1 MKEYKNRTIKIF
13 DTQWKI
19 KFLDKVY
26 TDENKWVFGLSVGA
40 ERTLYVSLKDA
51 NGKPLKDSEIQDT
64 IIHEILHAVLDTLCF
79 FDVSTNEP
87 AVEWLTKCLVQL
99 EKQGIFKI

>member
-1 MKEYKNRTIKIF
+1 MKEYKDKTIKIF

-19 KFLDKVY
+19 KFLDQVY

-40 ERTLYVSLKDA
+40 ERTLYISLKDV
-51 NGKPLKDSEIQDT
+51 NDKPLKDSEIQDT
-64 IIHEILHAVLDTLCF
+64 VIHEVLHAVLDTLRF
-79 FDVSTNEP
+79 FEISNNEP

>member
-26 TDENKWVFGLSVGA
+26 NGGDHWVFGLSVGA
-40 ERTLYVSLKDA
+40 ERTLYISLKDEKD
-51 NGKPLKDSEIQDT
+51 NPLKDSEIQDT
-64 IIHEILHAVLDTLCF
+64 VVHEVMHAVLDTLCF
-79 FDVSTNEP
+79 FEISNNEP
-87 AVEWLTKCLVQL
+87 AIEWLTKCLVQL

>member
-13 DTQWKI
+13 NTQWKI

-40 ERTLYVSLKDA
+40 ERTLYVSLKDK
-51 NGKPLKDSEIQDT
+51 NDNPLQDSEIQDT
-64 IIHEILHAVLDTLCF
+64 VVHEVLHAVLDTLCF
-79 FDVSTNEP
+79 FEISNNEP
-87 AVEWLTKCLVQL
+87 AVEWLTKCLIQL

>member
-1 MKEYKNRTIKIF
+1 MKQYKNKTIKIF

-26 TDENKWVFGLSVGA
+26 NGESNWVFGLSVGSK
-40 ERTLYVSLKDA
+40 RTLYISLKDV
-51 NGKPLKDSEIQDT
+51 NDKPLKDSEIQDT
-64 IIHEILHAVLDTLCF
+64 VVHEIIHAILDTLCF
-79 FDVSTNEP
+79 FDISNNEP
-87 AVEWLTKCLVQL
+87 AVEWLTKCFVQL

>member
-26 TDENKWVFGLSVGA
+26 NCNNNWVFGLSVGA
-40 ERTLYVSLKDA
+40 ERTLYVSLKDDKD
-51 NGKPLKDSEIQDT
+51 KPLKDSEIQDT
-64 IIHEILHAVLDTLCF
+64 VIHEVLHAILDTLCF
-79 FDVSTNEP
+79 FDVSNNEP
-87 AVEWLTKCLVQL
+87 AIEWLTKCLIQL
-99 EKQGIFKI
+99 EKQGIFKV

>member
-13 DTQWKI
+13 DTEWKI

-40 ERTLYVSLKDA
+40 ERTLYVSLKDVKSLYKFLIV
-51 NGKPLKDSEIQDT
+51 NFFIVY
-64 IIHEILHAVLDTLCF
+64 LHFHSPYYTRF
-79 FDVSTNEP
+79 YP
-87 AVEWLTKCLVQL
+87 K
-99 EKQGIFKI
+99 

>member
-26 TDENKWVFGLSVGA
+26 NGGDHWVFGLSVGA
-40 ERTLYVSLKDA
+40 EKTLYIYL
-51 NGKPLKDSEIQDT
+51 
-64 IIHEILHAVLDTLCF
+64 
-79 FDVSTNEP
+79 
-87 AVEWLTKCLVQL
+87 
-99 EKQGIFKI
+99 

>member
-26 TDENKWVFGLSVGA
+26 NSADHWVFGLSVGA
-40 ERTLYVSLKDA
+40 ERTLYVSLKDEKD
-51 NGKPLKDSEIQDT
+51 NPLKDSEIQDT
-64 IIHEILHAVLDTLCF
+64 VMHEVLHAVLDTLCF
-79 FDVSTNEP
+79 FEISNNEP

>member
-19 KFLDKVY
+19 KFLDKFY
-26 TDENKWVFGLSVGA
+26 NCADHWVFGLSVGA
-40 ERTLYVSLKDA
+40 ERTLYISLKDEKD
-51 NGKPLKDSEIQDT
+51 NPLKDSEIQDT
-64 IIHEILHAVLDTLCF
+64 VVHEVMHAVLDTLCF
-79 FDVSTNEP
+79 FEISNNEP
-87 AVEWLTKCLVQL
+87 AIEWLTKCLIQL